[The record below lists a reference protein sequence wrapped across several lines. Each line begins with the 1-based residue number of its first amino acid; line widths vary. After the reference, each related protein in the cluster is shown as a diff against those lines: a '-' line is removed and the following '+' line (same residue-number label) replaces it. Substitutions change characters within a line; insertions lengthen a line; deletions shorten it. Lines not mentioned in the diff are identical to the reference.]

1 MAVTDKLLEDLVE
14 QQGQQG
20 ERSFAHTID
29 LDGVRHLTRFR
40 KDVTQRAK
48 YLVFGSRMVDR
59 VRWTYLMGTDFL
71 LQPNEYHMMILE

>member
-1 MAVTDKLLEDLVE
+1 MAVTDKLLEVLEE

-20 ERSFAHTID
+20 EKSFAHTID

-48 YLVFGSRMVDR
+48 YLAFGSRMVDR
-59 VRWTYLMGTDFL
+59 VRWTYLMGATA
-71 LQPNEYHMMILE
+71 Q